1 LDIFITVIPW
11 IVFLAGVASVCFT
24 IKAILETKYTVRYY
38 DNVDARME
46 TISEMNLTDSMKKSL
61 IETLIEGSSKNFEV
75 EFPDISTLADHICT
89 KDRQLTDD
97 GYDVARSTYLYLKEV
112 VRVKQIL

>member
-24 IKAILETKYTVRYY
+24 IKAILEAKYTV
-38 DNVDARME
+38 
-46 TISEMNLTDSMKKSL
+46 MNLTDSMKKSL
-61 IETLIEGSSKNFEV
+61 IETLIESSSKNFEV

-89 KDRQLTDD
+89 KDGQLTDD
-97 GYDVARSTYLYLKEV
+97 GYDVARSTYLYLKET
-112 VRVKQIL
+112 VKIKQNL